1 MLVEVIAVKDPN
13 RTKGEKF
20 ECTKEQA
27 EVLVGAGYC
36 EYADKKATKTKAET
50 TKEA

>member
-27 EVLVGAGYC
+27 EILVSAGYC
-36 EYADKKATKTKAET
+36 EYANKKQPKAKVET

>member
-13 RTKGEKF
+13 RVKGEKF

-27 EVLVGAGYC
+27 EILVGAGYC
-36 EYADKKATKTKAET
+36 EYADKKAAKTKVEA